1 MSAVVRLVYEFCEIF
16 TLLLSYVVPV
26 KSKVK
31 LLQNFVA
38 FSEYMNFTNK
48 KCGYANLQN
57 LETDVAGDQTKEL
70 KFKTRRRRN
79 LKEKRFPNPH
89 DLRRKEKF

>member
-1 MSAVVRLVYEFCEIF
+1 MPIECLKGTIIINNVV
-16 TLLLSYVVPV
+16 
-26 KSKVK
+26 
-31 LLQNFVA
+31 
-38 FSEYMNFTNK
+38 TNK

-57 LETDVAGDQTKEL
+57 LETAVAGDQTKEL

>member
-1 MSAVVRLVYEFCEIF
+1 MPLY
-16 TLLLSYVVPV
+16 
-26 KSKVK
+26 KW
-31 LLQNFVA
+31 
-38 FSEYMNFTNK
+38 
-48 KCGYANLQN
+48 GHANIQN
-57 LETDVAGDQTKEL
+57 LETAVAGDQTKEL